1 MAFDLVV
8 IGGGP
13 AGYTGAI
20 RAAKYGMKVALVEK
34 AELGGTCLNRG
45 CIPTKA
51 LLHSSEFFYSRS
63 EWQSLGIITDGVNFD
78 EDAAYK
84 RKESITATLRE
95 GILSLVKAGGI
106 SLYQNEGK
114 MEGAHAVR
122 VGDEL
127 LETENILVATGSSP
141 ARLPIDGIENALT
154 SDDVLSAPVK
164 GKNIVVIG
172 GGVIG
177 MEFAS
182 YLSGIGKSV
191 TVIEAMDKILPMFS
205 KEITVQLSS
214 ILKSRGIKVVTG
226 AKVIKIEK
234 TAIAYSKN
242 GADETVT
249 CDAVIVAIGRKANLC
264 GLGLESAGLIEGKF
278 LSVDDNM
285 WSGIEGIYAA
295 GDVTGRVQL
304 AHYAASS
311 AIVAVDTML
320 KKTPSVDLSVCPSCV
335 YTTPEIAVVGDVG
348 FEGAKTGKFLL
359 GANGKYLVNGSN
371 RGFIK
376 VYCNDD
382 DVIVGAE
389 LFGNGVTELVGEL
402 AIAVKN
408 KLTAHQIASTIHAHP
423 TVCESIA
430 EASEDIFGLA
440 TYKK

>member
-1 MAFDLVV
+1 MVFDLVV

-20 RAAKYGMKVALVEK
+20 RGAKYGMKVALVEK
-34 AELGGTCLNRG
+34 TELGGTCLNRG

-51 LLHSSEFFYSRS
+51 LLHSSELFYSRS
-63 EWQSLGIITDGVNFD
+63 EWQNLGIITDGVTFD
-78 EDAAYK
+78 QDAAYK
-84 RKESITATLRE
+84 RKDNITATLRE
-95 GILSLVKAGGI
+95 GILSLVKSGGI
-106 SLYQNEGK
+106 SLYQGDGK
-114 MEGAHAVR
+114 LEGARAVR

-127 LETENILVATGSSP
+127 LETENILIATGSSP
-141 ARLPIDGIENALT
+141 ARLPIDGIENALS
-154 SDDVLSAPVK
+154 SDEVLFAPVK
-164 GKNIVVIG
+164 GENIVVIG

-182 YLSGIGKSV
+182 YLSGIGKTV

-205 KEITVQLSS
+205 KEITVQLASM
-214 ILKSRGIKVVTG
+214 LKTRGIKIVTS

-234 TAIAYSKN
+234 TAVAYSKN
-242 GADETVT
+242 GSEETVP
-249 CDAVIVAIGRKANLC
+249 CDAVIVAIGRKANLG
-264 GLGLESAGLIEGKF
+264 GLGLESVGLIEGKF
-278 LSVDDNM
+278 LSVNDNM
-285 WSGIEGIYAA
+285 WSGVEAIYAA

-320 KKTPSVDLSVCPSCV
+320 KKAPSVDLSVCPSCV
-335 YTTPEIAVVGDVG
+335 YTTPEIAVVGDIN
-348 FEGAKTGKFLL
+348 FEGARAGKFLL

-376 VYCNDD
+376 VYCNDKS
-382 DVIVGAE
+382 VIVGAE

-402 AIAVKN
+402 ALAVKN

-430 EASEDIFGLA
+430 EACEDIFGLA